1 MENTTANHPFW
12 RQGDIYFVKLDH
24 NGDLSRATPV
34 KDGVIARGEQTNH
47 AHRVSKQSLAA
58 GAALVLLDRAMY
70 LKTPEAGATI
80 VHEEH
85 GPITLPHGDYAV
97 LRQQE
102 FDGLQWRQV
111 WD

>member
-1 MENTTANHPFW
+1 MIL
-12 RQGDIYFVKLDH
+12 G
-24 NGDLSRATPV
+24 
-34 KDGVIARGEQTNH
+34 
-47 AHRVSKQSLAA
+47 
-58 GAALVLLDRAMY
+58 RAMY

-85 GPITLPHGDYAV
+85 GPITLPQGDYAV